1 MFKNKLTMKKV
12 LAVIVL
18 AAFAFA
24 SCQKEEVAQPE
35 KASLKT
41 VSEKK
46 DVSGW
51 D

>member
-1 MFKNKLTMKKV
+1 MKKLLALMV
-12 LAVIVL
+12 LSSFV
-18 AAFAFA
+18 FA
-24 SCQKEEVAQPE
+24 SCQKEETAQPE
-35 KASLKT
+35 KQTFKS

>member
-1 MFKNKLTMKKV
+1 MKKV
-12 LAVIVL
+12 LAVIAL
-18 AAFAFA
+18 AAFTFA
-24 SCQKEEVAQPE
+24 SCQKEETAQPE
-35 KASLKT
+35 TKTLKS